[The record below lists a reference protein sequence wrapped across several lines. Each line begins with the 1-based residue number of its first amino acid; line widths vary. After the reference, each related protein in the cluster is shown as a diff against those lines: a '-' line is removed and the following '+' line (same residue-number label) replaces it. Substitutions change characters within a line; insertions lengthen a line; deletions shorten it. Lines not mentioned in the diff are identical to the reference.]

1 MVLMKILKKFHK
13 YLLLLAL
20 LLMGVAVAKFMV
32 PKKSDREAAVGA
44 ISGLPTEMKEAYTNT
59 GEFDAIPDPGP
70 GD

>member
-1 MVLMKILKKFHK
+1 
-13 YLLLLAL
+13 
-20 LLMGVAVAKFMV
+20 MGVAVAKFMV

-44 ISGLPTEMKEAYTNT
+44 ISGLPKEMKEAYTNT